1 MNLFEFIAINHPFP
15 IHFDDRYGGR
25 KNVPSIEEIAAI
37 SAGRN
42 SKRQMYRLPGGSERI
57 INTKSCTVV
66 NDVIEEIC
74 AQLGVPTGPE
84 QQEFSLYCIVEGDP
98 YTMPLNR
105 DEYILDITTELLKN
119 GQIFYLIFC
128 RSVWHYPLRLDS
140 QLYIEVIF
148 NQVAPDYLEGLLLVL
163 DRKWSALVSQEL
175 NNGGSPI
182 DTSAGQLPPDV
193 SRSLVDL
200 PLPDHLIK
208 DLSEIA
214 ALLHRAADMEHQPSK
229 DEVKYLLPKPI
240 LPMRA
245 VRPARWVE
253 LVQENW
259 SNMAAI
265 STTEAKAQCLDI
277 LCRWPLF
284 GSCFFAIRHV
294 LPDALPH
301 EFPEYILALNKHGA
315 HFLHLLTHVS
325 DSGIFVSGLGRVF
338 NYFRVVHFTGNG
350 LRVCVRGHHF
360 DEKSARRRRD
370 SVFGHQVRQ
379 LDVAKNHTHTNGPGK
394 RVWVR
399 SFGFRFE
406 KMKINQEI
414 NGRFLPPLPSCPV
427 QAHEISR
434 LIRQYIDIQ
443 NFDSMGHRS

>member
-1 MNLFEFIAINHPFP
+1 
-15 IHFDDRYGGR
+15 
-25 KNVPSIEEIAAI
+25 VPSIEEIAAI

-74 AQLGVPTGPE
+74 AQLGVPPGPE
-84 QQEFSLYCIVEGDP
+84 QHEFSLYCIVEGDP

-105 DEYILDITTELLKN
+105 DEYILDVTTELLKN

-128 RSVWHYPLRLDS
+128 RSVWHFPLRLDS

-148 NQVAPDYLEGLLLVL
+148 NQVAPDYLEGLLLAL
-163 DRKWSALVSQEL
+163 DRRWSAEMDPQHESSEAYEA
-175 NNGGSPI
+175 NG
-182 DTSAGQLPPDV
+182 QK
-193 SRSLVDL
+193 SLVGL

-240 LPMRA
+240 LPMRS

-253 LVQENW
+253 LVQAHW

-294 LPDALPH
+294 LPDTLPQD
-301 EFPEYILALNKHGA
+301 FPEYILALNKHGA

-325 DSGIFVSGLGRVF
+325 VSF
-338 NYFRVVHFTGNG
+338 
-350 LRVCVRGHHF
+350 
-360 DEKSARRRRD
+360 S
-370 SVFGHQVRQ
+370 S
-379 LDVAKNHTHTNGPGK
+379 
-394 RVWVR
+394 
-399 SFGFRFE
+399 
-406 KMKINQEI
+406 
-414 NGRFLPPLPSCPV
+414 
-427 QAHEISR
+427 
-434 LIRQYIDIQ
+434 
-443 NFDSMGHRS
+443 